1 MAKYSVD
8 MLINAQDNA
17 SKKFGNVAESSSKMG
32 SKVQSSLDGAS
43 RSLKGMSSAVDK
55 TSDSFDEA
63 SRASGGISGGL
74 QGVTGSLKGMIG
86 PLAAIGA
93 GFLAFSTI
101 KGIISGGIEAFAIQ
115 EKAVM
120 DLATT
125 MHVLGDETE
134 TAMGDLMSFASE
146 LQALTNVGDEVT
158 LGTMKRLRTLGFEQD
173 ELKGATQAAIGLTA
187 AFGSQEAAVEAVA
200 KAHEGDFDALKEKI
214 PALREANT
222 LAEKTA
228 IVNQAAADGFIVAS
242 EGTKTMGGAL
252 TALNNAWGDTL
263 ESVGSL
269 LAPYITRVADMFN
282 RIAPIIQE
290 KIGMLLPVMEHIA
303 QRVAEISFWIF
314 KQMVKAYTMIETVI
328 MNFGDVVSGVWS
340 TIKLAALM
348 YVNQVVHNFTVALPM
363 AGKWFVDNFGSIMTD
378 LFNLLKTLVVNY
390 VKMYVDNFMFLIEF
404 VKSGFSGGM
413 GAIMDQVGKTMGTN
427 LIEGFVATTQPLPDI
442 MKRELTATEKELMG
456 EVANSAVKV
465 GSAYSEAVSERLG
478 FFDDLFSADLG
489 AGAKAFQ
496 GIGVTEGAKR
506 RDKEQQEKDKDK
518 DKDKEK
524 SKLSAKESRFLT
536 KGGGNQVAP
545 EEQMVEEQKQAK
557 KVLKDVATGMAEA
570 VDFLGKIFN
579 KESGGDIEIIQS
591 LKGG

>member
-8 MLINAQDNA
+8 MLINAKDNA
-17 SKKFGNVAESSSKMG
+17 SKEFEKVAESSEQMNQG
-32 SKVQSSLDGAS
+32 FQ
-43 RSLKGMSSAVDK
+43 GMNV
-55 TSDSFDEA
+55 
-63 SRASGGISGGL
+63 
-74 QGVTGSLKGMIG
+74 SLKGMIG
-86 PLAAIGA
+86 PLAAVGA
-93 GFLAFSTI
+93 GFLAFSSI
-101 KGIISGGIEAFAIQ
+101 KGIITGGIEAFAIQ

-125 MHVLGDETE
+125 MHLMGDETAE
-134 TAMGDLMSFASE
+134 SMGDLMAFASE

-200 KAHEGDFDALKEKI
+200 KAHEGDFEALKEKI
-214 PALREANT
+214 PALRDATT

-228 IVNQAAADGFIVAS
+228 IVNEAAAAGFIVAS

-290 KIGMLLPVMEHIA
+290 KIGLLLPIMEHIA

-314 KQMVKAYTMIETVI
+314 KQMIKGYTMIETVI
-328 MNFGDVVSGVWS
+328 VNFGDVVSAVWS
-340 TIKLAALM
+340 TIQLAAHV
-348 YVNQVVHNFTVALPM
+348 YVNNFIHMFTVVIPAV
-363 AGKWFVDNFGSIMTD
+363 ASWFAENFSSIMTD
-378 LFNLLKTLVVNY
+378 LFNLLKTIVVNY
-390 VKMYVDNFMFLIEF
+390 VKFYVDNFMFLINW
-404 VKSGFSGGM
+404 VKSGFAGGM
-413 GAIMDQVGKTMGTN
+413 GAVMEQVGKNMGTN
-427 LIEGFVATTQPLPDI
+427 FVEGFVATTKPLPDVLG
-442 MKRELTATEKELMG
+442 RDLTDAEKGLIG
-456 EVANSAVKV
+456 DIAKSGAKV
-465 GSAYSEAVSERLG
+465 GTAYSDAVQSRLG
-478 FFDDLFSADLG
+478 FFDDLFSADMG

-496 GIGVTEGAKR
+496 GIGVTEGAKKR
-506 RDKEQQEKDKDK
+506 DQEKKDKEK

-524 SKLSAKESRFLT
+524 AELSAKESRFLT
-536 KGGGNQVAP
+536 RGSGQQVAP
-545 EEQMVEEQKQAK
+545 EEQMVEEQKQSK
-557 KVLKDVATGMAEA
+557 KVLEDVASGMAEA
-570 VDFLGKIFN
+570 VTFLGKIFD
-579 KESGGDIEIIQS
+579 KEAGGDIEIIKS